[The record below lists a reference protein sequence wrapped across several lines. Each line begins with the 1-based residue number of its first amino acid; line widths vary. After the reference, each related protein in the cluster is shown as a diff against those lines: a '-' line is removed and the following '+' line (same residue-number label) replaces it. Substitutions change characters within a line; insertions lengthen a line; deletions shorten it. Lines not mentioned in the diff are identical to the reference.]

1 MQASHVR
8 VKMVTCL
15 VHPSCLQVLETLE
28 NFGGYFQ
35 GIVCNLLGISPA
47 SDYWIHSIIRRR
59 GNIQKITH
67 YTQNMAKVWNQE
79 FSR

>member
-1 MQASHVR
+1 MHGGRNLFRCELQCRILGTSCQLSMLTNFKMQASHVR

-47 SDYWIHSIIRRR
+47 SDY
-59 GNIQKITH
+59 
-67 YTQNMAKVWNQE
+67 
-79 FSR
+79 